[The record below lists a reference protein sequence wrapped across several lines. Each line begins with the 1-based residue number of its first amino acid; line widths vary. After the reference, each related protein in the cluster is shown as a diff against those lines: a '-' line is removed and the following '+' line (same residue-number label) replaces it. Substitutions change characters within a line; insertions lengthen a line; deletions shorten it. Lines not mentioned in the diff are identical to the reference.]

1 MMFKRVWVDKI
12 TLNPQFCTQQDYE
25 TLKNLGF
32 NVEWMDDNGEDAVEM
47 VTVWTEPK
55 VAYPAR

>member
-1 MMFKRVWVDKI
+1 MFKRVWVDKI

-32 NVEWMDDNGEDAVEM
+32 NVEWMNDNGEDAIEM
-47 VTVWTEPK
+47 VTVWTEK
-55 VAYPAR
+55 DGE